1 MMKVGNRI
9 VMILAGLLLAA
20 AALLKVHEVLTVY
33 IPSWREDKIW
43 ESYEFFLFQIPLEF
57 GLGLWMLSGV
67 FRKAAW
73 LAGTLCYFGFIFV
86 TLGKAVLGFESCG
99 CFGRIEVDPWY
110 TLFLV
115 DIPFFLLLL
124 IFRPK
129 GEKLLP
135 PPWPHPF
142 HALGLAVPVIG
153 FMAVSTPIL
162 VGLRPEFKKP
172 GDWISVTAVRPVVS
186 APEVADLSEDPGA
199 VVSPDGPETPDDP
212 VRPDVTEEAEAEG
225 VPEAVLWPWLEH
237 IDIAEQLESGIAV
250 IWMYHHDCPTCAEM
264 VPLYSEYCATLRDR
278 GEKAFQI
285 AFVAAPPFR
294 EPGPVPADTICLRG
308 KLSESERW
316 AIMSPYVVALI
327 DGAFVRDWPQGTAPM
342 PENLLDEI
350 FEGH

>member
-1 MMKVGNRI
+1 
-9 VMILAGLLLAA
+9 L
-20 AALLKVHEVLTVY
+20 
-33 IPSWREDKIW
+33 
-43 ESYEFFLFQIPLEF
+43 
-57 GLGLWMLSGV
+57 
-67 FRKAAW
+67 
-73 LAGTLCYFGFIFV
+73 
-86 TLGKAVLGFESCG
+86 LGFESCG

-172 GDWISVTAVRPVVS
+172 EEWASVKPVRPVIVS
-186 APEVADLSEDPGA
+186 PVPIETVEDPA
-199 VVSPDGPETPDDP
+199 
-212 VRPDVTEEAEAEG
+212 DVENAGGTAEEAALEESG
-225 VPEAVLWPWLEH
+225 DVPPLWPWLEH

-250 IWMYHHDCPTCAEM
+250 ILMYHHDCPTCAEM
-264 VPLYSEYCATLRDR
+264 VPLYSEYCAELRDR
-278 GEKAFQI
+278 GEKALQI
-285 AFVAAPPFR
+285 AFIAAPPFR
-294 EPGPVPADTICLRG
+294 EPGPVPEDTVCLRG
-308 KLSESERW
+308 KLSESEKW

-327 DGAFVRDWPQGTAPM
+327 DGAFVRDWPQGTAPL
-342 PENLLDEI
+342 PETLLDEI
-350 FEGH
+350 FEDH